1 MKKAV
6 WCFLS
11 VILVFSCRNAGDER
25 RMAQIIAE
33 ADSMNRNF
41 VPMTSDTLLLE
52 ACRYYDR
59 HGTPNQR
66 MMAHYLLG
74 CVYRDRGEAP
84 HAIDCYMDAVSKADT
99 TASDCDYHVLGC
111 VYGQMA
117 DIYHQQLLLTNEIE
131 AYKCVTHCFIRAN
144 DPILYAIRSKILMGG
159 VYILL
164 NKKDSAEL
172 ITKDA
177 IRQLEEA
184 GYLQEALT
192 ASTSLMHLY
201 VEQHGKTEE
210 LKHWIDRYDTECSFF
225 DQHHALPPNLRQFY
239 YYKGWYYESTNE
251 LDSAEYY
258 YRKIYYPGMS
268 FVAMDP
274 MYRGLLSVF
283 EKRHKADSIAKY
295 ARLYCMVNDSSIAVK
310 DRETTARV
318 EASYNYS
325 NYQRLALD
333 NEEKAIKTQRQ
344 LFVAIVA
351 ILLITIVTVLL
362 LLRQKNKVER
372 LQSEYASA
380 SDEYSRNIHRLQV
393 LEETHKAVIAQIQ
406 GELDTV
412 TSTLNERLE
421 EEKRELTEENNH
433 LKMRI
438 NELGQLLSLSASIRK
453 RQQLSETPIVK
464 RLTELCATPLQA
476 LTEDEK
482 KTLLSVMSDYYPSLI
497 RDLQQSS
504 NPITPMGVFVCIL
517 VALNY
522 RSGDIANL
530 LGLSPQQVANLKQD
544 INNVLFHIPTA
555 KSLYKN
561 LIQYYNIRINV

>member
-1 MKKAV
+1 MKRCV
-6 WCFLS
+6 YCLLS
-11 VILVFSCRNAGDER
+11 LLLVLSCRNAADDR
-25 RMAQIIAE
+25 RMQLILSE
-33 ADSMNRNF
+33 ADSLNRHF
-41 VPMTSDTLLLE
+41 IPLTSDTLLIE

-59 HGTPNQR
+59 HGTPNEQ
-66 MMAHYLLG
+66 MHAHYLLG

-84 HAIDCYMDAVSKADT
+84 RAIDCYMDAVSKADT
-99 TASDCDYHVLGC
+99 TDENCDYHVLGC

-117 DIYHQQLLLTNEIE
+117 AVYHKQLLLSNEIE
-131 AYKCVTHCFIRAN
+131 AHKCANQCFIRAN
-144 DPILYAIRSKILMGG
+144 DPMLYAIRGNILIGG
-159 VYILL
+159 NYILL
-164 NKKDSAEL
+164 NRKDSAEL

-184 GYLQEALT
+184 GYLQEALA

-201 VEQHGKTEE
+201 TEQHGKTEE
-210 LKHWIDRYDTECSFF
+210 LKYWIDRYDTECSFF
-225 DQHHALPPNLRQFY
+225 DQQHNLSSTLRQFY
-239 YYKGWYYESTNE
+239 YYKGWYFESTNE

-283 EKRHKADSIAKY
+283 AKRHESDSIAKY
-295 ARLYCMVNDSSIAVK
+295 ARLFCMVNDSSIAIK
-310 DRETTARV
+310 DRETTARMA
-318 EASYNYS
+318 ASYNYS
-325 NYQRLALD
+325 NYQRKALV
-333 NEEKAIKTQRQ
+333 NEEKAIKAQRQ

-351 ILLITIVTVLL
+351 ILMITVVTVLL
-362 LLRQKNKVER
+362 LIRQKNRVER
-372 LQSEYASA
+372 LRNEYASA
-380 SDEYSRNIHRLQV
+380 SDEYSRNMHRLQV
-393 LEETHKAVIAQIQ
+393 LEETHKTVIVQIQ
-406 GELDTV
+406 GELNAA
-412 TSTLNERLE
+412 TSALNERLE
-421 EEKRELTEENNH
+421 DEKRELTEENDH

-438 NELGQLLSLSASIRK
+438 RELGQLLSLSASMKK
-453 RQQLSETPIVK
+453 RQQLSEEPIIK
-464 RLTELCATPLQA
+464 RVTELCATPLQT
-476 LTEDEK
+476 LSEDEK
-482 KTLLSVMSDYYPSLI
+482 TALLTIMSDYYPSLI

-504 NPITPMGVFVCIL
+504 NPITPLGVFVCIL

-561 LIQYYNIRINV
+561 LIQYYNIRINL